1 MDKATKIEIEK
12 VSQIFKLLGDVT
24 RLNIVLTLEEGEQ
37 NVTKIAEAVQME
49 QSAVSH
55 QLKLLRENH
64 VVKARRE
71 GRTMLYS
78 LDDEHVLNIL
88 EQTFRHIHHR

>member
-1 MDKATKIEIEK
+1 
-12 VSQIFKLLGDVT
+12 
-24 RLNIVLTLEEGEQ
+24 
-37 NVTKIAEAVQME
+37 ME